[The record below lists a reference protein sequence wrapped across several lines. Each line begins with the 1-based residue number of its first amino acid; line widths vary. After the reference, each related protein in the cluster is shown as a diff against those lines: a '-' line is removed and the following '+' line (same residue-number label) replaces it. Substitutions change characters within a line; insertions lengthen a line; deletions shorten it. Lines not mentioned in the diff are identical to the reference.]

1 MADLPPPAPS
11 IEFNISS
18 IGMSKGIAQ
27 TTGPQLLVRGEL
39 AFGDLYVG
47 AYGKNVSSSTADGEA
62 AALIGVRTRAGGFD
76 LAVSAA
82 WKRAI
87 NPVSGSD
94 VNAVELSGSIA
105 RRIGPFTPRFALVW
119 SPDDV
124 GTTGRTIFA
133 EAGASYVLGRT
144 LVASA
149 ALGRRQRIGA
159 LNYTAWNAGLSWAPY
174 KAVTFDVRYYD
185 TDAKADPD
193 QPYRARVVAAA
204 RVKL

>member
-1 MADLPPPAPS
+1 
-11 IEFNISS
+11 
-18 IGMSKGIAQ
+18 
-27 TTGPQLLVRGEL
+27 
-39 AFGDLYVG
+39 
-47 AYGKNVSSSTADGEA
+47 
-62 AALIGVRTRAGGFD
+62 
-76 LAVSAA
+76 
-82 WKRAI
+82 
-87 NPVSGSD
+87 
-94 VNAVELSGSIA
+94 
-105 RRIGPFTPRFALVW
+105 
-119 SPDDV
+119 
-124 GTTGRTIFA
+124 
-133 EAGASYVLGRT
+133 